1 MKSFHNLI
9 QNKLHLLTG
18 CRINGQILAEGKE
31 ISSEDDPCLTCTCS
45 KKKLTCIKK
54 ACPVLQC
61 PLSQQIKRRKSDCCP
76 YKCRESKNLREL
88 PNSCFL
94 GDFRP
99 NRSVFSPDKCTNCT
113 CSNGTSICERT
124 TCPVLEC
131 SEQYRDYDKGCCPTC
146 KTSEVRTE
154 CTKNGITRND
164 QESWKEGSCTS
175 CVCKHGEFSCVRIR
189 CEIPKCKHNEHLI
202 IPEGEC
208 CQQCVESKATCS
220 VFGDPHFKTFDGK
233 FFSFQGSCKYLLT
246 ADCRNH
252 SFSIRL
258 TNDGKNTKTS
268 SWAKTVTLKMGN
280 FRVNLGQKL
289 RVKVNG
295 TRVMLPYSDGPIK
308 SIDKLYEGIKLK
320 THLGVSIEWDGNN
333 FIQIEVPN
341 HFKNMLCGLCGNYN
355 GKSRDDFTSRDGV
368 LQTDE
373 NEIWRF
379 ANSWRVG
386 GKKACSRKKAN
397 LALQPTC
404 KLRKAAPLCQDLTN
418 SNIFGK
424 CENIV
429 NPENYVKS
437 CKMDMCECP
446 GGMCFCDSITAYA
459 HECEKMGVSL
469 PDWRNQTQCS
479 TSYWK
484 RSHIK
489 NLVQYQ
495 SNFTHR
501 TQSTKRKKNHSNN
514 AIHRQHLQ
522 SEEDDHLMSLLPKG
536 LLDKTHNRTRTRTP
550 PPLI

>member
-1 MKSFHNLI
+1 MFNMYLFKEETNLV
-9 QNKLHLLTG
+9 
-18 CRINGQILAEGKE
+18 
-31 ISSEDDPCLTCTCS
+31 
-45 KKKLTCIKK
+45 KK

-61 PLSQQIKRRKSDCCP
+61 PISQQIKRRRSDCCP

-99 NRSVFSPDKCTNCT
+99 NKSVFYPDKCTNCT
-113 CSNGTSICERT
+113 CSNGTSVCERT

-154 CTKNGITRND
+154 CTKNGITRQD

-175 CVCKHGEFSCVRIR
+175 CVCKRGEFSCVRMR

-202 IPEGEC
+202 TPEGEC

-220 VFGDPHFKTFDGK
+220 IFGDPHFKTFDGK

-246 ADCRNH
+246 SDCRNH

-295 TRVMLPYSDGPIK
+295 TRVILPYSDGPIK
-308 SIDKLYEGIKLK
+308 NIIKLPDGIKLT

-341 HFKNMLCGLCGNYN
+341 HYKNMLCGLCGNYN
-355 GKSRDDFTSRDGV
+355 GISRDDFTSRDGTIH
-368 LQTDE
+368 TDE
-373 NEIWRF
+373 NEVWRF

-386 GKKACSRKKAN
+386 GKKAY
-397 LALQPTC
+397 
-404 KLRKAAPLCQDLTN
+404 LTD

-446 GGMCFCDSITAYA
+446 GGMCFCDSITAYV
-459 HECEKMGVSL
+459 HECEKMGVVL
-469 PDWRNQTQCS
+469 PNWRNLTKCS
-479 TSYWK
+479 TNYWK
-484 RSHIK
+484 RSHINK
-489 NLVQYQ
+489 LINYPIMYNNHRVQ
-495 SNFTHR
+495 S
-501 TQSTKRKKNHSNN
+501 SKRKKNHFNSNVIN
-514 AIHRQHLQ
+514 RTHPLQ
-522 SEEDDHLMSLLPKG
+522 SPEEYFKKHLPEG
-536 LLDKTHNRTRTRTP
+536 LLDRNTNRQRSGTP